1 MIPFILHWDRQKN
14 VRRFMDEY
22 TENLARFP
30 HAKRL
35 DFIGHSNGT
44 YILAS
49 ALQRYSTLYVNN
61 VLFAGSVVPKRYPW
75 RQLVDAKRVSK
86 IYNMVATSDWV
97 VALFPRFFEQIA
109 EWLGE
114 TSVKGAFDIGS
125 AGFRGFDDSGRL
137 DPNHRIVDAK
147 FVSGTHSSAFDLR
160 ESPKMHA
167 VVQFA
172 ISGDDQQLMGLA
184 TSASQDPVLDQ
195 LSNVSWVVWLLLA
208 FLLLGIG
215 YAATALLGWLGLL
228 VYVLILTGV
237 LYSF

>member
-1 MIPFILHWDRQKN
+1 MTQAEEKLPFDKLPVQDENPGISKIIYILHGIRDYGVLADALRKEIEKVKSADTEVTPPKYGYFPMIPFILHWDRQKN

-61 VLFAGSVVPKRYPW
+61 VLFAGSVVPKHYPW
-75 RQLVDAKRVSK
+75 RKLVDAKRVSR
-86 IYNMVATSDWV
+86 IFNMVATSDWV

-125 AGFRGFDDSGRL
+125 AGFRRPDRGGPIREHRGGVGEGRPCHGGRR
-137 DPNHRIVDAK
+137 DRY
-147 FVSGTHSSAFDLR
+147 T
-160 ESPKMHA
+160 
-167 VVQFA
+167 
-172 ISGDDQQLMGLA
+172 
-184 TSASQDPVLDQ
+184 
-195 LSNVSWVVWLLLA
+195 
-208 FLLLGIG
+208 
-215 YAATALLGWLGLL
+215 
-228 VYVLILTGV
+228 
-237 LYSF
+237 